1 MARETGTQTVQEEV
15 CTETSHSKSGT
26 VLRTSTPDMLYCA
39 VFMLVYSLNEFPS
52 LLPRNCHLKC
62 ELTLFFYKDWTKLLS
77 SSSLECLHFTN
88 LTLCRHPLN
97 YVLHAQLS

>member
-1 MARETGTQTVQEEV
+1 MAREAGTQTVQEEV

-39 VFMLVYSLNEFPS
+39 VFTLVYSLNGFPS

-62 ELTLFFYKDWTKLLS
+62 ELSLFFTK
-77 SSSLECLHFTN
+77 TGQ
-88 LTLCRHPLN
+88 N
-97 YVLHAQLS
+97 YCHQVAWNVCILQI